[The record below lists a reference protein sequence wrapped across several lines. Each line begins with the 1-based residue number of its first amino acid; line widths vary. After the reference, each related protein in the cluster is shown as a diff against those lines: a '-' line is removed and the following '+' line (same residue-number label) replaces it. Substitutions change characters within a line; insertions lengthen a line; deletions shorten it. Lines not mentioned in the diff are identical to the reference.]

1 MIRKVMKMTRINDI
15 THGFIRFFSR
25 AIIVLMGVLLVLSM
39 SAANFAFGAD
49 NEEEKPVREVHKV
62 TVENKKYCFFVKHNV
77 VLTPAEIS
85 GMTDEELTA
94 EIFREAGLY
103 MKETNCRLPSHKAIT
118 VEGWAKSGGS
128 FKLKD
133 TDIQKIREA
142 APSDGNPVKLHMDLR
157 IIVKDPNRGKPADEQ
172 KPDAE
177 EKPAD
182 GDKPAGEVTPADGD
196 KPAGEV
202 TPADGDKPAGEVTPA
217 DGENPAGEVT
227 PADGENPAGEVT
239 PADGENPA
247 DEANPEDGDN
257 PGTGDN
263 PADEEKPADQDKP
276 EEKVREYSTF
286 KLLSPRLIFIAV
298 ATETDAA
305 YGEDICEEVKKDT
318 DKNDKKDSDKQRA
331 GTVDKGSGDGGE
343 SEMLPEY
350 RTISMKDRSGGPLE
364 ETLEDGTPVNLEWI
378 EPKKYTGKGDEKSFV
393 ERFPGGAAGLTV
405 AGIIVAGLI
414 AAAAVA
420 IKNNQEE

>member
-1 MIRKVMKMTRINDI
+1 MTRLNDI

-25 AIIVLMGVLLVLSM
+25 AIIVLMGVLIVLSM

-62 TVENKKYCFFVKHNV
+62 TVENKKYCLFVTHNV
-77 VLTPAEIS
+77 VLTPAEIE

-118 VEGWAKSGGS
+118 VERWAKSGGS

-142 APSDGNPVKLHMDLR
+142 APSDGNPIKLYMDLR
-157 IIVKDPNRGKPADEQ
+157 ITVKDPNGKKPADEQ

-202 TPADGDKPAGEVTPA
+202 TPADGENPAGEVTPADGDKTAGEVTPA
-217 DGENPAGEVT
+217 DGENPSGEVT
-227 PADGENPAGEVT
+227 PSDGEK
-239 PADGENPA
+239 PA
-247 DEANPEDGDN
+247 DEANPEEGDN
-257 PGTGDN
+257 PGTGDD
-263 PADEEKPADQDKP
+263 PADQEKPADQGKP

-298 ATETDAA
+298 ATEADAA
-305 YGEDICEEVKKDT
+305 YGEDTCEGEKKAPEKD
-318 DKNDKKDSDKQRA
+318 DKKDSDKQGQGA
-331 GTVDKGSGDGGE
+331 GTADKGSGDGGE

-350 RTISMKDRSGGPLE
+350 RTISMKDRSGGPVE

-378 EPKKYTGKGDEKSFV
+378 EPKKYTGKGDEKSLFDQ
-393 ERFPGGAAGLTV
+393 FPGGAAGLTV
-405 AGIIVAGLI
+405 AGIIIAGLI
-414 AAAAVA
+414 AAAVVA